1 SSATPGEPASCGV
14 HQGRRR
20 LMARTAFETSIFFRD
35 GASML
40 TRRRGIAG
48 FFKQHAGAQI
58 VLYDLDNFAAFA
70 RPKHKYRAGGVPPSR
85 LAARE
90 KEYAAASEFIISHR
104 EPREQP
110 SPPSQHLGNATRIE
124 LVPDWHPGAPE
135 RY

>member
-1 SSATPGEPASCGV
+1 
-14 HQGRRR
+14 
-20 LMARTAFETSIFFRD
+20 
-35 GASML
+35 ML

-135 RY
+135 RYGNGEGGKRECSNAAGDNAGRNGGRASHQNGQ